1 MEKNVTDKLIEIRK
15 SKGFK
20 TRDMLMRSIEKFCKE
35 NNEKS
40 FTDKTLQRME
50 KQQIASEKTISIV
63 AAVLNIEPD
72 NLKIDSKVNYT
83 KVIADEAYSEIKLIR
98 LDTIKNKYFQN
109 NFSKTEKRKFIMD
122 TADCNDHNQKQII
135 KKFIKLID
143 DYSEKKNRHFK
154 KN

>member
-83 KVIADEAYSEIKLIR
+83 KVSKDSIVSIAK
-98 LDTIKNKYFQN
+98 
-109 NFSKTEKRKFIMD
+109 
-122 TADCNDHNQKQII
+122 
-135 KKFIKLID
+135 
-143 DYSEKKNRHFK
+143 
-154 KN
+154 

>member
-50 KQQIASEKTISIV
+50 KQQVASEKTISIV
-63 AAVLNIEPD
+63 AAVLNIEPN
-72 NLKIDSKVNYT
+72 NLRIGSKVNYT
-83 KVIADEAYSEIKLIR
+83 KVITDEAYSEIILIR
-98 LDTIKNKYFQN
+98 LDTIKNKY
-109 NFSKTEKRKFIMD
+109 
-122 TADCNDHNQKQII
+122 
-135 KKFIKLID
+135 
-143 DYSEKKNRHFK
+143 
-154 KN
+154 